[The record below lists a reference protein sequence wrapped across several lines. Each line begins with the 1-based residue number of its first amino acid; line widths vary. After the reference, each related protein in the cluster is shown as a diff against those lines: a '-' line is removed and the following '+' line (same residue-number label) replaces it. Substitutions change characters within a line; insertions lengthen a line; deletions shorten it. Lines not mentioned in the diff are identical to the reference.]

1 MNRLERIEKELRELS
16 SFPIVNLG
24 LSVGVKDEKKVSKW
38 NFTLMGPKDS
48 LYKGGMFFLE
58 MIFQKIIPINPQ
70 QYIF

>member
-38 NFTLMGPKDS
+38 DFTLMGPKDS
-48 LYKGGMFFLE
+48 LYRGGRGVDA
-58 MIFQKIIPINPQ
+58 
-70 QYIF
+70 